1 MPLFILVNLGRY
13 GNLGGDEK
21 MKDLEAFMFGA
32 YDESLLENAENI
44 SDKEMQA
51 EEAFELLKEKLK
63 EKEEAK
69 QISVL

>member
-1 MPLFILVNLGRY
+1 
-13 GNLGGDEK
+13 